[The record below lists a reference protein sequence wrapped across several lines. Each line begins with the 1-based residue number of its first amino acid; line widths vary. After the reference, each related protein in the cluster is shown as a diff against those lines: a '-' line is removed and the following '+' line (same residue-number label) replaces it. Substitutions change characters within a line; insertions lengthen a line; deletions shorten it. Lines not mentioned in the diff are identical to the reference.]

1 MVQVWDKHLRLKL
14 KELDKII
21 IPEYRNQSIKFKRD
35 DALYERDYMKRV
47 KSVITNLSLLIRN
60 ATANLNFHRGKGAKP
75 KLKIEQRL
83 RLILIH
89 QLMGKSNRNMAYML
103 DLFSMMTGIDISYK
117 TIERLYSDPEVE
129 VALHNLLIL
138 ILKKKE
144 ITKID
149 CCGDATGY
157 SLMISKHYATEVQE
171 RKDKVKNQLK
181 KRRMFIFKFALMDLS
196 TKMYV
201 CYGTSLI
208 SEKKAFLK
216 AMEMLKELDISIK
229 SIRLDRYY
237 SFPSYVNMFP
247 NATVYII
254 PRKNS
259 TMGNGVQWINTMR
272 RFVLDTWNYL
282 KEYFQRVNSENG
294 FGVDKKLFGWKVS
307 QKRYDRIDNAL
318 FCRCVWHNL
327 FYLFS

>member
-21 IPEYRNQSIKFKRD
+21 LPEYREQSVKYERD
-35 DALYERDYMKRV
+35 DAQYERDYMRRV
-47 KSVITNLSLLIRN
+47 KKVIRN
-60 ATANLNFHRGKGAKP
+60 LTPLIKKATANLNFHRGKGAKP
-75 KLKIEQRL
+75 KLKIDKRL

-117 TIERLYSDPEVE
+117 TVERLYSDPEVE
-129 VALHNLLIL
+129 IALHNLLIL

-144 ITKID
+144 VNEIN
-149 CCGDATGY
+149 CCGEATGY
-157 SLMISKHYATEVQE
+157 SLTISKHYATEVQE
-171 RKDKVKNQLK
+171 RKDKVKKQSK
-181 KRRMFIFKFALMDLS
+181 RRRMFVFKFALMDLS
-196 TKMYV
+196 TRMYV

-237 SFPSYVNMFP
+237 SFPSYVNLFP
-247 NATVYII
+247 NARVYII

-259 TMGNGVQWINTMR
+259 TMGKGIKWINTMR
-272 RFVLDTWNYL
+272 KFVLDTWNYL

>member
-1 MVQVWDKHLRLKL
+1 MVQVWEKHLKDKL

-21 IPEYRNQSIKFKRD
+21 LPRYREQSIKYKRD
-35 DALYERDYMKRV
+35 DAQYEIDYMKRV
-47 KSVITNLSLLIRN
+47 KKIIKSLNSLIKQAVSKLS
-60 ATANLNFHRGKGAKP
+60 FYRGRGARP

-117 TIERLYSDPEVE
+117 TVERLYSDSEIE
-129 VALHNLLIL
+129 TALHNLLVL
-138 ILKKKE
+138 TLKKKKVNE
-144 ITKID
+144 IN

-157 SLMISKHYATEVQE
+157 SLMISKHYATEIQE
-171 RKDKVKNQLK
+171 RKDKAKKQSR
-181 KRRMFIFKFALMDLS
+181 KRRMFVYKFALMDLS
-196 TKMYV
+196 TRMYV

-216 AMEMLKELDISIK
+216 AMEMFKELDIAIK

-237 SFPSYVNMFP
+237 SFPSHVKMFP

-259 TMGNGVQWINTMR
+259 KLGHGDQWINTMR

-282 KEYFQRVNSENG
+282 NEYFQRVNSENG

-307 QKRYDRIDNAL
+307 QKRHDRIDNAL

>member
-1 MVQVWDKHLRLKL
+1 MVQVWEKHLKDKL

-21 IPEYRNQSIKFKRD
+21 LPKYREQSTKYKRN
-35 DALYERDYMKRV
+35 DAQYEKDYMKRV
-47 KSVITNLSLLIRN
+47 KEIIRNLTSLIKQAVANLS
-60 ATANLNFHRGKGAKP
+60 FHRGKGAKP

-117 TIERLYSDPEVE
+117 TVERLYSDPKVE
-129 VALHNLLIL
+129 TALHNLLIL
-138 ILKKKE
+138 ILKKKKINE
-144 ITKID
+144 ID

-157 SLMISKHYATEVQE
+157 SLMISKHYATEIQE
-171 RKDKVKNQLK
+171 RKDKAKKQSK
-181 KRRMFIFKFALMDLS
+181 KRRMFVYKFALMDLS
-196 TKMYV
+196 TRMYV

-216 AMEMLKELDISIK
+216 AMEMLKELEISIK

-237 SFPSYVNMFP
+237 SFPSYVKMFP

-259 TMGNGVQWINTMR
+259 KLGHGDLWINTMR
-272 RFVLDTWNYL
+272 RFVLDTTNYL

-307 QKRYDRIDNAL
+307 QKRHDRIDNAL

-327 FYLFS
+327 FYLFI

>member
-21 IPEYRNQSIKFKRD
+21 LPEYREQSVKYERD
-35 DALYERDYMKRV
+35 DAQYERDYMRRV
-47 KSVITNLSLLIRN
+47 KKVIRN
-60 ATANLNFHRGKGAKP
+60 LTPLIKKATANLNFHRGKGAKP
-75 KLKIEQRL
+75 KLKIDQRL

-117 TIERLYSDPEVE
+117 TVERLYSDPEVE
-129 VALHNLLIL
+129 IALHNLLIL

-144 ITKID
+144 VNEIN

-171 RKDKVKNQLK
+171 RKDKVKKQSK
-181 KRRMFIFKFALMDLS
+181 RRRMFVFKFALMDLS
-196 TKMYV
+196 TRMYV

-237 SFPSYVNMFP
+237 SFPSYVNLFP
-247 NATVYII
+247 NARVYII

-259 TMGNGVQWINTMR
+259 TMGKGIKWINTMR
-272 RFVLDTWNYL
+272 KFVLDTWNYL

>member
-1 MVQVWDKHLRLKL
+1 MVQVWEKHLRGRL
-14 KELDKII
+14 KELNKII
-21 IPEYRNQSIKFKRD
+21 LPKYREQAIKYKRD
-35 DALYERDYMKRV
+35 DAKYEKDYMKRV
-47 KSVITNLSLLIRN
+47 KEIIKNLTSLIKQ
-60 ATANLNFHRGKGAKP
+60 AVANLNFHRGRGAKP

-117 TIERLYSDPEVE
+117 TVERLYSDAEVE
-129 VALHNLLIL
+129 TALHNLLIL
-138 ILKKKE
+138 ILKKK
-144 ITKID
+144 KINKIN

-157 SLMISKHYATEVQE
+157 SLMISKHYATEIQE
-171 RKDKVKNQLK
+171 RKDKAKKQSK
-181 KRRMFIFKFALMDLS
+181 KRKMFVYKFALMDLS
-196 TKMYV
+196 TRMYV

-216 AMEMLKELDISIK
+216 AMEMLKELEISIK

-237 SFPSYVNMFP
+237 SFPSYVKMFP

-259 TMGNGVQWINTMR
+259 KLGHGDQWINTMR

-282 KEYFQRVNSENG
+282 KEYFQRVNSENC

-307 QKRYDRIDNAL
+307 QKRNDRIDNAL